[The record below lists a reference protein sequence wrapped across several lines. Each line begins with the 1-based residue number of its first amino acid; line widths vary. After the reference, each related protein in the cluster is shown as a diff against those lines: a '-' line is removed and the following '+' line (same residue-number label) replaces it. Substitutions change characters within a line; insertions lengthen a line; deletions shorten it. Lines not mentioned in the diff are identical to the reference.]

1 MKIVKYAFLALL
13 AIVLVTL
20 AIANRA
26 PVELQLLPAALTDLL
41 GFQERI
47 SLPLYVV
54 IFGAIVVGLLIGFVW
69 EWIREW
75 RIRRMAERRARE
87 LRVMERENARLRR
100 EKLAEQGEDEVLALL
115 DEPAKRPATGT
126 AVART

>member
-1 MKIVKYAFLALL
+1 MKYVKYAFLALL
-13 AIVLVTL
+13 AVVLITL
-20 AIANRA
+20 AIANRD
-26 PVELQLLPAALTDLL
+26 PVELQLLPVALTDLL

-47 SLPLYVV
+47 TLPLYVV
-54 IFGAIVVGLLIGFVW
+54 IFASIVTGLLIGFVW

-75 RIRRMAERRARE
+75 RIRRAAERRARE

-100 EKLAEQGEDEVLALL
+100 EKLSEQGEDEVLALL
-115 DEPAKRPATGT
+115 DEPARPSGT

>member
-126 AVART
+126 AVARP

>member
-1 MKIVKYAFLALL
+1 MKYVKYLFLALL

-26 PVELQLLPAALTDLL
+26 TVELKLLPLALTDLL
-41 GFQERI
+41 GFQERVA
-47 SLPLYVV
+47 LPLYAV
-54 IFGAIVVGLLIGFVW
+54 IFASILLGLMIGFVW
-69 EWIREW
+69 EWVREW

-100 EKLAEQGEDEVLALL
+100 EKRVEQGEDEVLALL
-115 DEPAKRPATGT
+115 DEPARPTGT